1 MQSITIAILALMVG
15 FLSWELSK
23 TKEDLDHL
31 YYIVV
36 TMINTTQETIDF
48 GVSTILIEKEEQGD
62 EDGE

>member
-1 MQSITIAILALMVG
+1 MQSITIAILAVMVG

-23 TKEDLDHL
+23 TKEDLEHL

-36 TMINTTQETIDF
+36 TMINTTQGTIDF
-48 GVSTILIEKEEQGD
+48 GVDTILIEEQGD